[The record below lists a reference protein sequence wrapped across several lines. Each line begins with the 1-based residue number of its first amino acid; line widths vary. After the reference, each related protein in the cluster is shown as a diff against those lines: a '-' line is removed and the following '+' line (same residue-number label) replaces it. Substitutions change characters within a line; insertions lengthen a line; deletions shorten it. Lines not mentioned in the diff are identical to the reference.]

1 MIRLL
6 LRSAAIRGAHVF
18 VTDDELLALRTWTWK
33 TTAVQALTRAH
44 AAGYRAGYRAGIDT
58 ALDRK
63 AP

>member
-6 LRSAAIRGAHVF
+6 LRSAAVRGAHML
-18 VTDDELLALRTWTWK
+18 VTDDELLRFRAWTLRT
-33 TTAVQALTRAH
+33 AAAQALTRAH
-44 AAGYRAGYRAGIDT
+44 AAGYRAGYRAGVDA